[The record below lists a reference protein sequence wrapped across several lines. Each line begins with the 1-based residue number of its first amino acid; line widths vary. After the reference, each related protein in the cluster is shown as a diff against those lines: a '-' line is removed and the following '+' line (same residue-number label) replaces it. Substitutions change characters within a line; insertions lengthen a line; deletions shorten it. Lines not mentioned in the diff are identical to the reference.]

1 LNFNPLNQK
10 QIMKKKIILFTCS
23 ATMISVMLLSNNSG
37 PASSGNGDRTGRLGT
52 TCGSSGCHSGGGGTT
67 TCTIEVLDKTNG
79 APVTKFVKDQVYTVK
94 ISGTNAALPKFGFQ
108 LTCVNGT
115 GAAGTWQNIPSTA
128 HSASVS
134 GLPIIEHHTALSKD
148 GSGNYSVSVDWKATD
163 ISSVTFHG
171 IINAVDGTGS
181 TSGDKVSAP
190 VQVTLQNATSV
201 ADLAWNIGLAV
212 SPNPVSDK
220 LNLKLADAIPGEYRL
235 VAYDLSGRV
244 MATQILNVTTTAYES
259 AVNTSAWPAGLYY
272 VQLSKDDMK
281 KAVPVIK
288 H

>member
-1 LNFNPLNQK
+1 
-10 QIMKKKIILFTCS
+10 
-23 ATMISVMLLSNNSG
+23 
-37 PASSGNGDRTGRLGT
+37 
-52 TCGSSGCHSGGGGTT
+52 
-67 TCTIEVLDKTNG
+67 
-79 APVTKFVKDQVYTVK
+79 
-94 ISGTNAALPKFGFQ
+94 
-108 LTCVNGT
+108 
-115 GAAGTWQNIPSTA
+115 
-128 HSASVS
+128 
-134 GLPIIEHHTALSKD
+134 
-148 GSGNYSVSVDWKATD
+148 VDWKATD

-235 VAYDLSGRV
+235 IAYDLSGRV

-281 KAVPVIK
+281 KAVPVVK